1 MKIIKNSLRI
11 IVLLLALLVLAVF
24 IVASSLR
31 KGAVPELNGE
41 QQIAG
46 LNGDVRV
53 IRDERGVPHIY
64 ATNAHDLYLVT
75 GYISA
80 QERMWQMDL
89 IRRATR
95 GRLSEIFGP
104 DYIETDHFLRLLNM
118 TAKSETVLEKEDPE
132 ILAAMQSYCD
142 GVNAWIGE
150 RGKKLPAEFR
160 ILGYAPE
167 PWSLTDIANI
177 IGYMGWE
184 LAKDNL
190 TNELRNYRLVQR
202 LGEEKGSSLLPGW
215 DLDDEVV
222 FPGFT
227 LDAEDIDSAVSFIAS
242 LDRAEKIGAISF
254 SGSNNWAVSGARSET
269 GKPILSNDMHLGLSI
284 PGYWIQVHQVIPGE
298 LNVTGVMVPGQP
310 FIVAG
315 HNEKI
320 AWGITNLMVDDI
332 DLFVETVDSSGRY
345 LFNGEWLPMTSREEV
360 IIVKGGLPETRVITS
375 SHRGPVISDL
385 RGIDDAVMT
394 MRWSGYDYS
403 DEVKAVYLLDRAGNW
418 EAFRSAISNFRSVSQ
433 NFAYADAEGNIGI
446 NTGGGIPV
454 RKGNGLLPRSGETDE
469 YDWKG
474 YVPFEMLPSSY
485 NPENGFVSSANEQT
499 VTADY
504 PYYIAGDFATP
515 WRIIRIRQMAAE
527 KQILGIDDFRRMIT
541 DNHSAY
547 AAKMTPMILEAAK
560 GITSTDEGLQK
571 AIDLLEAWDYKMD
584 ASLAAPT
591 IFEFTR
597 AGLARNILSDELGD
611 LYGGVLGKQ
620 HDHYLFRILH
630 EGADGWV
637 DNTGTAETET
647 LDDMMVLSLRNAVDT
662 LTSRYGTDTDNWRWG
677 EIHSITLEHPMGSVK
692 MVERLLRLN
701 SKKYSVGGS
710 YHTVEPYS
718 FGPDFSSDHGA
729 SERHIFNTADWD
741 KSLTVIPTGTSG
753 NPGSPFYLSQTEAYI
768 NNEFFAEPFTDAA
781 VVAAKKF
788 EMIFRPSAGR

>member
-1 MKIIKNSLRI
+1 MKIVKNSFKI
-11 IVLLLALLVLAVF
+11 IALLLALIVLIVF
-24 IVASSLR
+24 IIASSLR
-31 KGAVPELNGE
+31 RAALPLLDGE
-41 QQIAG
+41 QQLSG
-46 LNGDVRV
+46 LTDDVRV
-53 IRDERGVPHIY
+53 KRDERGVPHIY
-64 ATNAHDLYLVT
+64 ASNAHDLYFVT

-104 DYIETDHFLRLLNM
+104 DYIEADHFLRLLNM
-118 TAKSETVLEKEDPE
+118 TAKSEVVLEKEDPV

-150 RGKKLPAEFR
+150 RGKKMPAEFR
-160 ILGYAPE
+160 ILGYTPE
-167 PWSLTDIANI
+167 PWTLIDITNI

-190 TNELRNYRLVQR
+190 TNELYNYRLVQK
-202 LGEEKGSSLLPGW
+202 LGAEKAAALLPGW
-215 DLDDEVV
+215 NLTEEVV

-227 LDAEDIDSAVSFIAS
+227 LPEDDIDSAASFIAS
-242 LDRAEKIGAISF
+242 LDMVENIGAISF
-254 SGSNNWAVSGARSET
+254 SGSNNWAVSAARSET
-269 GKPILSNDMHLGLSI
+269 GKPILSNDMHLGLSV

-315 HNEKI
+315 HNERI

-345 LFNGEWLPMTSREEV
+345 LFNGEWLPMERREEV
-360 IIVKGGLPETRVITS
+360 INIKGGTTETRVIAS
-375 SHRGPVISDL
+375 SHRGPVISEL
-385 RGIDDAVMT
+385 RGVDDAVMT

-403 DEVKAVYLLDRAGNW
+403 DEVKAVYLLDRAGSW
-418 EAFRSAISNFRSVSQ
+418 EEFRSAISHFRSLSQ
-433 NFAYADAEGNIGI
+433 NFAYADTDGNIGL

-504 PYYIAGDFATP
+504 PFYITGDFATP
-515 WRIIRIRQMAAE
+515 WRIMRIREMAAE
-527 KQILGIDDFRRMIT
+527 KQVMGIDDFRRMIT

-547 AAKMTPMILEAAK
+547 AAKLTPMILEAAR
-560 GITSTDEGLQK
+560 GISSPDDDLQK
-571 AIDLLEAWDYKMD
+571 AIALLEAWDYSMD
-584 ASLAAPT
+584 ASLVAPT
-591 IFEFTR
+591 LFEFTR
-597 AGLARNILSDELGD
+597 AELARNILYDELGD

-620 HDHYLFRILH
+620 HDHYLFRILF
-630 EGADGWV
+630 DGPDEWI
-637 DNTGTAETET
+637 DNTVTPETET
-647 LDDMMVLSLRNAVDT
+647 LDDLLALSLGNAVDT
-662 LTSRYGTDTDNWRWG
+662 LRARYGIDTDDWRWG
-677 EIHSITLEHPMGSVK
+677 EIHSITLEHPMGSIK
-692 MVERLLRLN
+692 MLERLLRLN
-701 SKKYSVGGS
+701 SEKYGVGGS

-718 FGPDFSSDHGA
+718 FGPDFRSDHGA

-753 NPGSPFYLSQTEAYI
+753 NPGSPFYLSQTDAYI
-768 NNEFFAEPFTDAA
+768 NNEFFAEPFTDDA
-781 VVAAKKF
+781 VEAAKKY
-788 EMIFRPSAGR
+788 EMIFRPSSSR